1 MKISRRSRANISP
14 TDVTTD
20 DDNRTG
26 KERNVT
32 FGSEVDICHSRSRGS
47 GENCFLCREES
58 WLPIFWS
65 TSSPRWRPEYEQ
77 IMRTISGILHCR
89 RKINLLSTVSSS
101 VSACSVTYGRH
112 LVDFKAMICFESS
125 HSTCHKGTIEFSSR
139 YLARLHAAKHVV
151 FIIIGRTETAFNAN
165 GVTCHVVGRS

>member
-112 LVDFKAMICFESS
+112 LVDLLCVHPTGVVSQRLVLQVA
-125 HSTCHKGTIEFSSR
+125 HGATCRRDLSPSMSR
-139 YLARLHAAKHVV
+139 P
-151 FIIIGRTETAFNAN
+151 
-165 GVTCHVVGRS
+165 